1 MKSRSRDGLAAKG
14 LFHFSNCEQYH
25 QKDVGVA
32 IFTPFYRYRKRV
44 WSSVLVLKETE
55 TQEGV
60 LITTVKDIQKK
71 ISPVHDVNIYSLC
84 IWIWPV
90 QFKLHIIQAH
100 RLPLT
105 FFELLEPNLVVL
117 IKLQFGFLLCSDLWL
132 SFWRSNSYRNE
143 VKTNEKSTIPHFTIK

>member
-1 MKSRSRDGLAAKG
+1 MLYNGYGKNGHHWQGANNATKIWQEWISLHHFIFIQNAFRHVFWFWKKKEL
-14 LFHFSNCEQYH
+14 FSNCDGN
-25 QKDVGVA
+25 QK
-32 IFTPFYRYRKRV
+32 
-44 WSSVLVLKETE
+44 SL
-55 TQEGV
+55 
-60 LITTVKDIQKK
+60 
-71 ISPVHDVNIYSLC
+71 SPTHDVNIYSLC